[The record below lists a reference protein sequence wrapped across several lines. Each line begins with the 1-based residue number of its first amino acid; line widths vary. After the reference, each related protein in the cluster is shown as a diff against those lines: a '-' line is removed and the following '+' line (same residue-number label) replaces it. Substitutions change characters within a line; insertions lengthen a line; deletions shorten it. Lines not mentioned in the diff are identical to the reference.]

1 MIFNE
6 REKAGQINFLFK
18 RYGSKENV
26 YKALEIGMN
35 RAKQAGDKSTVE
47 KFSELISYF
56 DREFGNFSI

>member
-6 REKAGQINFLFK
+6 SQKAGQINLLFK

-26 YKALEIGMN
+26 LKALEIGQE
-35 RAKQAGDKSTVE
+35 RARQAGNELTVE

-56 DREFGNFSI
+56 DRVHGVFSI